1 MRALVNSVPLDIICD
16 LVGITIDIQSDGGMH
31 LSEAAVE
38 LRHSKPY
45 TFENVGTADEKKKK
59 TAGGVFLTLL
69 KKDPRVT
76 PEMRRKV
83 FKAPESEAKRQR
95 KYTTSLIDAMSLA
108 C

>member
-1 MRALVNSVPLDIICD
+1 MMRALVTTVPLDVICD
-16 LVGITIDIQSDGGMH
+16 LIGMTIDIQSDGGMH

-38 LRHSKPY
+38 LRHSQPCT
-45 TFENVGTADEKKKK
+45 TFENAVAVDEKKKK

-83 FKAPESEAKRQR
+83 FKAENERKR
-95 KYTTSLIDAMSLA
+95 
-108 C
+108 